1 MRIATLQFAPKLG
14 DVQGNINRAN
24 DLLKNGKPISL
35 GDHTPSIGIG
45 LDLLRPDVL
54 VLPELALTGYNFSS
68 LEAIK
73 PHLEPAGSGPSAA
86 WARETA
92 KRLQCKVCVG
102 YPEIETSSTETEPD
116 QAKYYN
122 SLLVVDEGGEV
133 IHNYR
138 KSFLYFTDETW
149 AAEGN
154 VERGFHELTFQTQ
167 DSTPAQGFT
176 DDIHRAS
183 TRRVAT
189 SFGICMDINP
199 YKFEAPYT
207 AWEFANRVLDSQSQL
222 VIVSMAWLTLLTKE
236 ELAALEGQP
245 EMDTFNYWLNRFYP
259 LIDKQMQHT
268 RDLDGEEGPKKVVIV
283 FANRAGE
290 EPAADDTKPP
300 ARYAGT
306 SAVIAVTQRP
316 HPETKGSRVG
326 SQEDV
331 IGNKPTLDV
340 KILCWDLLGAAE
352 EGICFADTTGD
363 PKMVFGLRS
372 RSGPGSGSESGSELG
387 SE

>member
-1 MRIATLQFAPKLG
+1 M
-14 DVQGNINRAN
+14 
-24 DLLKNGKPISL
+24 
-35 GDHTPSIGIG
+35 
-45 LDLLRPDVL
+45 
-54 VLPELALTGYNFSS
+54 
-68 LEAIK
+68 EAIK
-73 PHLEPAGSGPSAA
+73 PHLEPVGSGPSAS

-92 KRLQCKVCVG
+92 KRLRCKVCVG
-102 YPEIETSSTETEPD
+102 YPEIEHNLTE

-122 SLLVVDEGGEV
+122 SLLVVNENGEV

-154 VERGFHELTFQTQ
+154 VERGFHELSFHMQ
-167 DSTPAQGFT
+167 DSAPAQDA

-222 VIVSMAWLTLLTKE
+222 VILSMAWLTLLSQE

-259 LIDKQMQHT
+259 LIEKKMQHT
-268 RDLDGEEGPKKVVIV
+268 HDLDGDEDSKKVVIV

-316 HPETKGSRVG
+316 RPEGSPVG
-326 SQEDV
+326 GQADM
-331 IGNKPTLDV
+331 IDGKPTLDV
-340 KILCWDLLGAAE
+340 KILCWDLLGPRE

-372 RSGPGSGSESGSELG
+372 RSESE
-387 SE
+387 